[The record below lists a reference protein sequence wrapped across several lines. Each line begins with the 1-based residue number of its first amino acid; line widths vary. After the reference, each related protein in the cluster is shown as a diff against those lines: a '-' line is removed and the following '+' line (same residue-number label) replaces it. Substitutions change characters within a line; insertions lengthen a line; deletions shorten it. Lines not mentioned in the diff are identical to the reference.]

1 MELHLDFET
10 RSTCDLKKSG
20 LYVYAACPWTE
31 VILISYAFGEGEV
44 KTWVLGDKFPE
55 ELTEHVRNNGLVVAH
70 NAHFELEIWNTTL
83 ANQIGVP
90 PIKLEN
96 IRCTMAQSY
105 AMALPGSLEK
115 SAAGLGINQQKDM
128 KGQRLMLKMSKP
140 KGEKPDGEIIWHW
153 NPEAVARL
161 AEYGRQDVIVERMV
175 DKRQLK
181 LSPSERKLWELDYKI
196 NTRGILID
204 VPSASNALALVEKEK
219 DQLNVRMREVTK
231 GAVSTCTATAQLTDW
246 LHFNKINT
254 EGVAKSDVVEL
265 LNDPSL
271 PSDIR
276 EALLLRQL
284 ANKSSTAKLN
294 SMVLGTNDDWRIR
307 GTLQFHGAGT
317 GRWAG
322 RKLQVQNFPRG
333 RYSKDEIE
341 HIFEIINSP
350 TASEQLSIFYDN
362 PIAVVSDVL
371 RSFICAPKG
380 KILRWCDFSAIEAR
394 VLAWLAGEQSVLDIF
409 LSGQDIYKF
418 AAMKIFGV
426 PYHLVTKAQRQIGKV
441 AVLALGYQGGR
452 RAFNAMAKNYGVKV
466 SDNEAESIK
475 ANWRNGHPKIV
486 KYWEQCNHQATR
498 AVRNPGTKF
507 SAGPKE
513 REVTYLVKGSF
524 LFCQLPSKRL
534 LTYPYPK
541 IEQAETPWGEMRDVL
556 TYMGED
562 SLTKKWTRQKAYGG
576 LLVENITQA
585 VARDL
590 LAEALFRLE
599 EKNYPVIFHVHD
611 EVVCEVP
618 KGFGSVKEMEDIV
631 SEVPSWAKGLPI
643 SAEGDEG
650 LRYRK

>member
-20 LYVYAACPWTE
+20 LYVYAEDPTTE
-31 VILISYAFGEGEV
+31 VILISYAFGDDEV
-44 KTWVLGDKFPE
+44 KTWVLGEKFPT
-55 ELTEHVRNNGLVVAH
+55 ELREYVRNGGLVVAH

-83 ANQIGVP
+83 NRQIGVP

-115 SAAGLGINQQKDM
+115 SAAALGIDQQKDL

-140 KGEKPDGEIIWHW
+140 KNTKENEIIEWHW
-153 NPEAVARL
+153 NEEAIARL
-161 AEYGRQDVIVERMV
+161 TEYGRQDVVVERMV

-181 LSPSERKLWELDYKI
+181 LSPSERKLWELDLKI

-204 VPSASNALALVEKEK
+204 VPSASNALTLVEKEK
-219 DQLNVRMREVTK
+219 ERLNNRMREVTK
-231 GAVSTCTATAQLTDW
+231 GAVSTCSATGQLTDW

-284 ANKSSTAKLN
+284 ANKSSTAKLS
-294 SMVLGTNDDWRIR
+294 SMLLGVNTDWRIR

-333 RYSKDEIE
+333 KWNEKETE
-341 HIFEIINSP
+341 HIFEIINSAS
-350 TASEQLSIFYDN
+350 ASEQLSIFYDN
-362 PIAVVSDVL
+362 PITVVSDVL
-371 RSFICAPKG
+371 RSFICAEHG
-380 KILRWCDFSAIEAR
+380 KVLRWCDFSAIEAR
-394 VLAWLAGEQSVLDIF
+394 VLAWLAGEQSVLDVF
-409 LSGQDIYKF
+409 LSGKDIYKF

-426 PYHLVTKAQRQIGKV
+426 SYHEVTKAQRQIGKV

-466 SDNEAESIK
+466 SDGEAESIK

-486 KYWEQCNHQATR
+486 KYWEQCNYQAIR

-507 SAGPKE
+507 SSGPKE

-643 SAEGDEG
+643 AAEGDEG
-650 LRYRK
+650 SRYRK